1 MAGSKA
7 TRWWRRCIL
16 STDENPDQLLAL
28 EVGGLLAEVLEPI
41 HGAVTIDPA
50 KCSYHTF
57 TETDELSTEQLDL
70 E

>member
-1 MAGSKA
+1 M
-7 TRWWRRCIL
+7 
-16 STDENPDQLLAL
+16 LAL

-50 KCSYHTF
+50 KRSYHTF

-70 E
+70 EWASYEEGEPAGLLPTAD